1 MAASIAPSLRGGQS
15 ESAAARV
22 DRSATGRLSENEKS
36 LRRQRGGAAGERGAE
51 TLAVERFDQEAVH
64 ARGKA
69 GIAILG
75 EGVGGER
82 EIGVRGASCSASMA
96 LMRRVA
102 SMPSMPGMCRSMST
116 RS

>member
-1 MAASIAPSLRGGQS
+1 VRDRAPERK
-15 ESAAARV
+15 R
-22 DRSATGRLSENEKS
+22 KS

-75 EGVGGER
+75 EGVRGR
-82 EIGVRGASCSASMA
+82 IGVRGASCSASMA
-96 LMRRVA
+96 LMRRAA
-102 SMPSMPGMCRSMST
+102 SKPSMPGMCRSMST